1 MQNNDSTFLS
11 RWSSRKLRK
20 ADQPTETP
28 DDSLVEPARAEVT
41 AVEQPDETTQET
53 GTAERPSWQDPELDK
68 TSRRQALRDIF
79 QKPGIGVPD
88 GLDEYERDYN
98 YHDFAKLGDV
108 VTHEMRRLLEKQAEQ
123 LAAAAES
130 EPAPDN
136 KSAVKPETPESED
149 NKLA

>member
-1 MQNNDSTFLS
+1 MQRNDSGFLS

-20 ADQPTETP
+20 ADQQTETP
-28 DDSLVEPARAEVT
+28 DHSFVAPTPTEPTVEPA
-41 AVEQPDETTQET
+41 DETTQEA
-53 GTAERPSWQDPELDK
+53 GAAERPGWQDPELDK

-79 QKPGIGVPD
+79 QKPGIGQPD

-98 YHDFAKLGDV
+98 YHNFAKLGDV

-123 LAAAAES
+123 LAAGAQAE
-130 EPAPDN
+130 PDSQ
-136 KSAVKPETPESED
+136 SAEKPDTPESED

>member
-1 MQNNDSTFLS
+1 MQNNESGFLS

-20 ADQPTETP
+20 VEKPTETP
-28 DDSLVEPARAEVT
+28 DDSLDAATPTEAS
-41 AVEQPDETTQET
+41 VEQSDETTQEASP
-53 GTAERPSWQDPELDK
+53 AERPIWQDPELDK
-68 TSRRQALRDIF
+68 NSRRQALRDIF

-98 YHDFAKLGDV
+98 YHSFAKLGDV
-108 VTHEMRRLLEKQAEQ
+108 VTHEMRRLLEKQAKQ
-123 LAAAAES
+123 LAAAAEA
-130 EPAPDN
+130 EPAPDS